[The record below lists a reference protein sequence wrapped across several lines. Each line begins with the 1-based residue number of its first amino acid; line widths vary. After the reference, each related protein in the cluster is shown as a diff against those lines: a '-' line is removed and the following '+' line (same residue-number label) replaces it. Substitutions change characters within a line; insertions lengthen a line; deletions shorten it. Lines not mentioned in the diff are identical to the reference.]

1 MSKYVV
7 EYKKPNYSIFAWLS
21 VLLIVLNVFHTH
33 VITVLMGANHFSLNI
48 SILTLSVFFLMVYMY
63 FANKLNIAVISFH
76 FHDYMMLAAFLIIVA
91 TSASRL
97 AANSSY
103 IIRYMWL
110 IIMVFFMKNDD
121 KLVKIVFISLTIA
134 MVLHLV
140 ATYWFYFDKDF
151 YLQHILPTFAPY
163 QRNHLYVQNIKNNYS
178 TGLANNFSLNGMY
191 MAIVSIVAYAYMYYK
206 KKKVLSVFFF
216 IISIVALFMTGKR
229 GVLLFTFVAIIITY
243 MMCNRDSVLYKLGVI
258 IPLALGIIVALY
270 VMSFYIESINATIS
284 RFFSYVPD
292 ISTGRFDLYNK
303 AWEMFL
309 EKPLLGIGWSEY
321 ASRVDY
327 MYFGDDEYRDV
338 HNVYLQL
345 LTETG
350 VIGFLVF
357 MILFIYAFVKTFNLV
372 KKYLKETNALP
383 DYVWMLLVFSFCYQI
398 FFFSYCMTGN
408 PLYDLSTMYVYFFS
422 VGFTTYIDTQ
432 YANKT
437 EIQEHPQFTSKYI
450 RRP

>member
-1 MSKYVV
+1 MSKYVT
-7 EYKKPNYSIFAWLS
+7 EYKKPNYSLFAWLS

-76 FHDYMMLAAFLIIVA
+76 FHDYMMIAAFMIIIA

-110 IIMVFFMKNDD
+110 IILVFFMKNDD

-134 MVLHLV
+134 MVLHLF
-140 ATYWFYFDKDF
+140 ATYWFHFDKNF

-163 QRNHLYVQNIKNNYS
+163 QRNHLYVQAIKNNYS
-178 TGLANNFSLNGMY
+178 VGLANNFSLNGMY
-191 MAIVSIVAYAYMYYK
+191 MAIVSIVSYSFLYYK
-206 KKKVLSVFFF
+206 KKRVLSFIFFLV
-216 IISIVALFMTGKR
+216 SVVALFMTGKR
-229 GVLLFTFVAIIITY
+229 GVLLFTIVAFIITY
-243 MMCNRDSVLYKLGVI
+243 MMCNKDNILYKLGI
-258 IPLALGIIVALY
+258 IVPLCLAVVVALY
-270 VMSFYIESINATIS
+270 VMSFYIDSINATVS
-284 RFFSYVPD
+284 RFFTSVPD
-292 ISTGRFDLYNK
+292 ISTGRFNLYVK

-309 EKPLLGIGWSEY
+309 EKPILGIGWSEY

-357 MILFIYAFVKTFNLV
+357 MILFVYAFVKTYNLV
-372 KKYLKETNALP
+372 KMFLKRNNVLP
-383 DYVWMLLVFSFCYQI
+383 DFIWMLLVFSFCYQI
-398 FFFSYCMTGN
+398 FFFGYCMTGN

-422 VGFTTYIDTQ
+422 VGFASYIDTKYNDTIEKPQ
-432 YANKT
+432 N
-437 EIQEHPQFTSKYI
+437 PQFTSKYI